1 MTIQWFPGHMAKARR
16 EVTEQLKMV
25 DCVFELLDARIPYSS
40 SNPMIS
46 DIIKDK
52 PRVVLLNKMDMADP
66 GETKKWLQ
74 HFEAEGVYPVMLD
87 AKNGKNLNMVVKAAE
102 AVTKEK
108 FERLAA
114 KGLRPRAIRAMI
126 VGIPNVGK
134 STLINRLAKKS
145 IAKTGNTPG
154 VTKKQQ
160 WIKVGKT
167 LELLD
172 TPGILWPK
180 FEDQVVGKKLSLTG
194 AIKDSIIHL
203 DEVAIYGL
211 EFIQQYEL
219 ETLNKHYNIQVEADS
234 PYIDIF
240 DAIGMSRGM
249 KNKGNEIDY
258 ESVVELVV
266 REIRNAKVG
275 RYTFDRV
282 KELESTDEAE

>member
-40 SNPMIS
+40 SNPMIEEV
-46 DIIKDK
+46 IKDK
-52 PRVVLLNKMDMADP
+52 PRVVLLNKMDMANP
-66 GETKKWLQ
+66 IETQKWIEYFKKQ
-74 HFEAEGVYPVMLD
+74 GVVAVAID
-87 AKNGKNLNMVVKAAE
+87 AKNSKNLNAVVKAAE
-102 AVTKEK
+102 LVTKEK
-108 FERLAA
+108 MERLAQ

-134 STLINRLAKKS
+134 STIINRLAKKT

-154 VTKKQQ
+154 LTKKQQ

-180 FEDQVVGKKLSLTG
+180 FEDEFVGKKLSLTG
-194 AIKDSIIHL
+194 AIKDQIVHL

-211 EFIQQYEL
+211 QYL
-219 ETLNKHYNIQVEADS
+219 QTHDLDRLNSHFHIKVDS
-234 PYIDIF
+234 DTPYIEVF
-240 DAIGMSRGM
+240 DAIGLSRGL
-249 KNKGNEIDY
+249 KQRGNDVDY
-258 ESVVELVV
+258 DQVVELVV
-266 REIRNAKVG
+266 REIRGAKLG
-275 RYTFDRV
+275 KYSFDEVRM
-282 KELESTDEAE
+282 LEDQALED

>member
-40 SNPMIS
+40 SNPMIEEV
-46 DIIKDK
+46 IKDK
-52 PRVVLLNKMDMADP
+52 PRVVLLNKMDMANP
-66 GETKKWLQ
+66 IETQKWIEYFKKQ
-74 HFEAEGVYPVMLD
+74 GVVAVAID
-87 AKNGKNLNMVVKAAE
+87 AKNSKNLNAVVKAAE
-102 AVTKEK
+102 LVTKEK
-108 FERLAA
+108 MERLAQ

-134 STLINRLAKKS
+134 STIINRLAKKT

-154 VTKKQQ
+154 LTKKQQ

-180 FEDQVVGKKLSLTG
+180 FEDEFVGKKLSLTG
-194 AIKDSIIHL
+194 AIKDQIVHL

-211 EFIQQYEL
+211 QYL
-219 ETLNKHYNIQVEADS
+219 QTHDLDRLNSHFHIKVDS
-234 PYIDIF
+234 DTPYIEVF
-240 DAIGMSRGM
+240 DAIGLSRGL
-249 KNKGNEIDY
+249 KQRGNDIDY
-258 ESVVELVV
+258 DQVVELVV
-266 REIRNAKVG
+266 REIRGAKLG
-275 RYTFDRV
+275 KYSFDEVRM
-282 KELESTDEAE
+282 LEDQALED